1 MFTAL
6 QPMFVVSS
14 DGEIIGA
21 SAQLNQHPFP
31 APNEISIERPI
42 VGVGATGRHYLGY
55 YDAIQCVYTA
65 EATSALLL
73 YLQRW
78 SSALPYLFARL
89 YIADR
94 HVWASFSCVGTSPS
108 IERGAGDVI
117 ARMAFTLRRITV
129 FNEEAP

>member
-6 QPMFVVSS
+6 QPMFVASG
-14 DGEIIGA
+14 DNEIVA
-21 SAQLNQHPFP
+21 MSAQLDQHPFP
-31 APNEISIERPI
+31 APNEIAIDRQV
-42 VGVGATGRHYLGY
+42 VGVGTTGRHYLGY
-55 YDAIQCVYTA
+55 YDAIQCTYTS

-78 SSALPYLFARL
+78 NSALPYLFARL